1 MPAGDPF
8 THEIALAAPPDE
20 AMRELVLRDVP
31 EFEQL
36 RYRVESRT
44 PDVLVLRRSY
54 TPRKAWSIP
63 LSIAG
68 SFVVVCALTGGMTLF
83 ALIALV
89 FLILAGALA
98 LVVRLAERITI
109 TLSAEGAGTRGLI
122 TGRATHRMANRLRA
136 TDIPASPASTT

>member
-1 MPAGDPF
+1 
-8 THEIALAAPPDE
+8 
-20 AMRELVLRDVP
+20 MRDLVLRDVP

-36 RYRVESRT
+36 RYRIESHT

-68 SFVVVCALTGGMTLF
+68 FFAVVCALTGGMALF
-83 ALIALV
+83 ALIVVVFV
-89 FLILAGALA
+89 FLAGVLA
-98 LVVRLAERITI
+98 LVVRFRERITI
-109 TLSAEGAGTRGLI
+109 TLSAEGAGTRALI

-136 TDIPASPASTT
+136 AGAPASPAPIT

>member
-20 AMRELVLRDVP
+20 AMRDLVLRDVP

-54 TPRKAWSIP
+54 TPRKAWAIP
-63 LSIAG
+63 LAIAG
-68 SFVVVCALTGGMTLF
+68 FFVVVCALAGGMNLF
-83 ALIALV
+83 AVIALT
-89 FLILAGALA
+89 FLILAGVLA
-98 LVVRLAERITI
+98 LVVRFRERITI
-109 TLSAEGAGTRGLI
+109 TLSAEGAGTRALI
-122 TGRATHRMANRLRA
+122 TGRATQRMANRLRA
-136 TDIPASPASTT
+136 TGAAASLAPTL